1 MCNENHSG
9 PADEIV
15 IKGHFINLTKIL
27 QDAGFKRV
35 PAVRGWVTNCGKA
48 ANGRRPRAEWWH
60 WQLPEPMGTRWGD
73 ALKSVYT
80 PEQINCAQTSKHKNY
95 IVVSRVGSFRGD
107 NDTKWK
113 IC

>member
-1 MCNENHSG
+1 
-9 PADEIV
+9 
-15 IKGHFINLTKIL
+15 
-27 QDAGFKRV
+27 
-35 PAVRGWVTNCGKA
+35 
-48 ANGRRPRAEWWH
+48 
-60 WQLPEPMGTRWGD
+60 MGTRWGD